1 MQQRAGLSATIS
13 EVSTDVRRGPPSRPF
28 ANYAR
33 RVLTR
38 VSSPVALHD
47 ALITG
52 GFSSGQAQLGE
63 VWPIVKRWLSRPVEP
78 ADGRLQVLLLESGLN
93 RSSEGRG
100 DHPQLPA
107 GLAPRPLFNLV
118 VARSF
123 DTEVDGE
130 QHTGQDEHGVE
141 WWYEP
146 DSRWEAVAA
155 GAAWDADHSIGFSML
170 GPGPDAVPGFLRQV
184 EQTPMF
190 AAALAGRA
198 VLTRAFG
205 FDIDGG
211 EIVAT

>member
-1 MQQRAGLSATIS
+1 MFVRAPASHPL
-13 EVSTDVRRGPPSRPF
+13 

-33 RVLTR
+33 RVQTR
-38 VSSPVALHD
+38 TSSPVALQD
-47 ALITG
+47 ALIAG
-52 GFSSGQAQLGE
+52 GFSSGQAELGE
-63 VWPIVKRWLSRPVEP
+63 VWPIVKRWLGRPVEP
-78 ADGRLQVLLLESGLN
+78 GDGRLQVLLLESGLN

-100 DHPQLPA
+100 DHPLLPA

-118 VARSF
+118 VARAF
-123 DTEVDGE
+123 DTEAHGRL
-130 QHTGQDEHGVE
+130 HTGQDEHGVE

-146 DSRWEAVAA
+146 DPRWEAIAA
-155 GAAWDADHSIGFSML
+155 RADWNPDHSIGYSIL
-170 GPGPDAVPGFLRQV
+170 AKGPDAVPGFLRQV

>member
-1 MQQRAGLSATIS
+1 MYVRAPASH
-13 EVSTDVRRGPPSRPF
+13 PF

-38 VSSPVALHD
+38 TSSPVALQD
-47 ALITG
+47 ALLAG
-52 GFSSGQAQLGE
+52 GFSNGQAELGE
-63 VWPIVKRWLSRPVEP
+63 VWPIVKRWLGRPVEP

-100 DHPQLPA
+100 DHPLLPD

-118 VARSF
+118 VARAF
-123 DTEVDGE
+123 DTVVDGQ

-146 DSRWEAVAA
+146 DPRWEAIAA
-155 GAAWDADHSIGFSML
+155 GADWDADHSIGASL
-170 GPGPDAVPGFLRQV
+170 LAPGPDAVPDFLRQV

-190 AAALAGRA
+190 AAALSGRA

>member
-1 MQQRAGLSATIS
+1 MQQRPGLSATIS
-13 EVSTDVRRGPPSRPF
+13 EDRADVGLAAGIARSP
-28 ANYAR
+28 NYAR

-38 VSSPVALHD
+38 TSSPVALQD
-47 ALITG
+47 ALIAG
-52 GFSSGQAQLGE
+52 GFSNGQAELGE
-63 VWPIVKRWLSRPVEP
+63 VWPIVKRWLARPVEP
-78 ADGRLQVLLLESGLN
+78 DDDHLQVLLLESGMN
-93 RSSEGRG
+93 RSSEGRD
-100 DHPQLPA
+100 DHPQLPD

-118 VARSF
+118 VARAF
-123 DTEVDGE
+123 DTEVDG
-130 QHTGQDEHGVE
+130 QLHTGQDEHGVE

-146 DSRWEAVAA
+146 DARWEAIAA
-155 GAAWDADHSIGFSML
+155 SADWDPNHSIGASL
-170 GPGPDAVPGFLRQV
+170 LARGSGAVPGFLHQV